1 MSDGSVRI
9 DIISRADPS
18 GFSRAGAEARKLNDE
33 LSRTPGALRRTEEA
47 SNKAAKGGA
56 NFGQAMLQSSRGIQ
70 DFSAAGLNGIIN
82 NLEGIAAAAG
92 LGAGAA
98 GGVTLLA
105 VAFDFALK
113 NWNKFSAATKDAP
126 SLGQLTPEDEEVKRM
141 DAFAAALERQATGYK
156 RLADEAERAG
166 AAIQKQMQWQTEME
180 ALISKRQ
187 SDEEKGPNLDA
198 ATAYDQRAAA
208 RVAGLSGVEGA
219 QAAKEAELLAVNDQF
234 KAQQKRVSDI
244 AQRDELQKQLKTLA
258 ESQKADAAKLGATT
272 GTDFFS
278 DFLGGGKMPTL
289 ANVDS
294 FMRDML
300 PSLTGG
306 STDQDTAN
314 TAKRYREQA
323 AKMAEI
329 QKRIGGMPGLN
340 LPGGLTGDAVKDRET
355 MQAAMM
361 QEQAKLQTLKNA
373 RDQKAQEV
381 AAGQGTVAA
390 ARGQLRNDQLTDLE
404 TYSQQVDKETGS
416 AGLPAIDPAM
426 LNADAAQAAQQGAQ
440 IAETLRTVAGSRV
453 QALTELAGGVSQWAA
468 SASAEL
474 SSVRALVN
482 QLQQQVGNLRQTPP

>member
-1 MSDGSVRI
+1 MNDGSVRI

-47 SNKAAKGGA
+47 SHKAAKGGA
-56 NFGQAMLQSSRGIQ
+56 NFGQAMLQGSRGIQ

-141 DAFAAALERQATGYK
+141 DAFASALERQAAGYK

-166 AAIQKQMQWQTEME
+166 TAIQKQMQWQTEME

-187 SDEEKGPNLDA
+187 TDEEKGPNLDA

-219 QAAKEAELLAVNDQF
+219 QAAKEAELIAADEQF
-234 KAQQKRVSDI
+234 KAQQKRVSEI
-244 AQRDELQKQLKTLA
+244 AQRDELQKQLKQLA

-306 STDQDTAN
+306 STDQATAQ

-323 AKMAEI
+323 ARMAEI
-329 QKRIGGMPGLN
+329 QKRLGGMPGLN
-340 LPGGLTGDAVKDRET
+340 LPGGLTGDPTKDREA
-355 MQAAMM
+355 MQAAMQ
-361 QEQAKLQTLKNA
+361 QEQARLQTMKNE
-373 RDQKAQEV
+373 RDRKAQEV
-381 AAGQGTVAA
+381 AAGQGTLQD
-390 ARGQLRNDQLTDLE
+390 ARGQFARDQLKDVE
-404 TYSQQVDKETGS
+404 GYSQQVDNETGVK
-416 AGLPAIDPAM
+416 GLPAIDPAM
-426 LNADAAQAAQQGAQ
+426 LNQDSAQAAQLGAQ
-440 IAETLRTVAGSRV
+440 IAETLRSVSGSRI
-453 QALTELAGGVSQWAA
+453 QSLSILAGGVSAWAA
-468 SASAEL
+468 NQNAEL
-474 SSVRALVN
+474 SRVTSLVN